1 MKGEK
6 GKFFNL
12 EKFFD
17 LVGKWELNEVEEMK
31 GMNEELRAEVDKLL
45 GACDILI

>member
-6 GKFFNL
+6 EN
-12 EKFFD
+12 FFD
-17 LVGKWELNEVEEMK
+17 SVGKQELNEVEEMK

-45 GACDILI
+45 CL